1 MRKKEDGYY
10 RGSSCKYKLIAHIVF
25 VTKFRYKILYGKLD
39 NDLKKIMLDLAN
51 ENDWYIQILE
61 TDIDNIHIL
70 LDYHQTDS
78 ISNIVKIL
86 KQQSTYRIWQLH
98 PELRKTYFGARNLF
112 WSSGYFACSIGD
124 ASNETIK
131 KHIENQG

>member
-61 TDIDNIHIL
+61 TDIDHIHIL
-70 LDYHQTDS
+70 LDYHQTYS

-86 KQQSTYRIWQLH
+86 RQQSTYRI
-98 PELRKTYFGARNLF
+98 
-112 WSSGYFACSIGD
+112 
-124 ASNETIK
+124 
-131 KHIENQG
+131 

>member
-51 ENDWYIQILE
+51 KNDWYIQILE
-61 TDIDNIHIL
+61 TGIDHIHIL
-70 LDYHQTDS
+70 RPSPNRL
-78 ISNIVKIL
+78 NI
-86 KQQSTYRIWQLH
+86 
-98 PELRKTYFGARNLF
+98 
-112 WSSGYFACSIGD
+112 
-124 ASNETIK
+124 
-131 KHIENQG
+131 KHCKNTKATKHL

>member
-1 MRKKEDGYY
+1 MYKKKDGYY

-39 NDLKKIMLDLAN
+39 DDLKKIMLDLVN

-61 TDIDNIHIL
+61 TDIDHIHIL

-98 PELRKTYFGARNLF
+98 PELRKTYFGARNLLG
-112 WSSGYFACSIGD
+112 SSGYFACSIGD
-124 ASNETIK
+124 ASNETIRQYIK
-131 KHIENQG
+131 NQG

>member
-1 MRKKEDGYY
+1 
-10 RGSSCKYKLIAHIVF
+10 
-25 VTKFRYKILYGKLD
+25 
-39 NDLKKIMLDLAN
+39 MLDLAN

-61 TDIDNIHIL
+61 TDIDHIHIL
-70 LDYHQTDS
+70 LDYHQIDS
-78 ISNIVKIL
+78 ISNTVKIL

-112 WSSGYFACSIGD
+112 WSSGYFACIIGD

-131 KHIENQG
+131 KYIEN

>member
-10 RGSSCKYKLIAHIVF
+10 RGSSCKYKLIVHIVF
-25 VTKFRYKILYGKLD
+25 VTKFRYKILHGKLD

-61 TDIDNIHIL
+61 TDIDHIHIL

-78 ISNIVKIL
+78 YQTL
-86 KQQSTYRIWQLH
+86 
-98 PELRKTYFGARNLF
+98 
-112 WSSGYFACSIGD
+112 
-124 ASNETIK
+124 
-131 KHIENQG
+131 